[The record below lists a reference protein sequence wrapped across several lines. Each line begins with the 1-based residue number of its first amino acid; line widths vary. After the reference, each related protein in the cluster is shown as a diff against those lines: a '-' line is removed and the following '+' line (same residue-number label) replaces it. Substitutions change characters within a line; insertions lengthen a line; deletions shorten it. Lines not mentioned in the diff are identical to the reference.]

1 MQKLQYIQELDFNYY
16 PNEYGGSYYMLFSSY
31 DFYFSFLENTN
42 KKSGPGRPKFDRNA
56 LFRCLMLKT
65 LMMPNSYRS
74 LIAKLRHDKDLAK
87 IIGLDP
93 DRIPSASI
101 LKKFL
106 HDLDIETLYQINLQL
121 INELR
126 SSGVLNF
133 NKLAVD
139 SVPIESYF
147 RPPTKKEESSTDPDA
162 TWGFSKCKGGWYF
175 GYKAHIITD
184 IDSKLGISCIVTRAI
199 ESDQK
204 ITDSLI
210 NLLKKLEIQP
220 RLLLAD
226 AGYDS
231 EDNHFKLREELNCI
245 GIIKPN
251 PRRKKSKRY
260 TAKSINKAK
269 KLLKQTT
276 LDKYIPIKKRKRE
289 YRQCCCVLQKHRIFK
304 KIYKKRIYVEQD
316 NYIIKNVLGLEKKKI
331 IGLINMQKE
340 VLLRCIVLL
349 AIAIVA
355 NRLGIPEVMRSPRF
369 FQN

>member
-31 DFYFSFLENTN
+31 DFYFSVLENNN
-42 KKSGPGRPKFDRNA
+42 KKNGPGRLKFDRNA

-106 HDLDIETLYQINLQL
+106 HELDIETLYQINLQL

-147 RPPTKKEESSTDPDA
+147 RPST
-162 TWGFSKCKGGWYF
+162 
-175 GYKAHIITD
+175 
-184 IDSKLGISCIVTRAI
+184 
-199 ESDQK
+199 
-204 ITDSLI
+204 
-210 NLLKKLEIQP
+210 
-220 RLLLAD
+220 
-226 AGYDS
+226 
-231 EDNHFKLREELNCI
+231 
-245 GIIKPN
+245 
-251 PRRKKSKRY
+251 
-260 TAKSINKAK
+260 
-269 KLLKQTT
+269 
-276 LDKYIPIKKRKRE
+276 
-289 YRQCCCVLQKHRIFK
+289 
-304 KIYKKRIYVEQD
+304 
-316 NYIIKNVLGLEKKKI
+316 
-331 IGLINMQKE
+331 
-340 VLLRCIVLL
+340 
-349 AIAIVA
+349 
-355 NRLGIPEVMRSPRF
+355 
-369 FQN
+369 

>member
-1 MQKLQYIQELDFNYY
+1 MYYGESTFQAFLSETLTRGAALYYNTQKLKYIQKSDFHYY
-16 PNEYGGSYYMLFSSY
+16 PNEYGGSYYMLFSSH
-31 DFYFSFLENTN
+31 DFYFSVLENTN
-42 KKSGPGRPKFDRNA
+42 KKSGPGHPKFDRNA

-74 LIAKLRHDKDLAK
+74 LITKLRFDNDLAK
-87 IIGLDP
+87 IIGLNS
-93 DRIPSASI
+93 DRIPNTSI

-106 HDLDIETLYQINLQL
+106 HELDIETLYQINLQL
-121 INELR
+121 INEQR

-139 SVPIESYF
+139 SVPIESFF

-162 TWGFSKCKGGWYF
+162 TWGFSKCKGGWYL

-204 ITDSLI
+204 ITDSLT

-220 RLLLAD
+220 KLLLAD

-231 EDNHFKLREELNCI
+231 EDNHFKLREELNCV

-251 PRRKKSKRY
+251 PRRKKGKD
-260 TAKSINKAK
+260 I
-269 KLLKQTT
+269 
-276 LDKYIPIKKRKRE
+276 
-289 YRQCCCVLQKHRIFK
+289 LQK
-304 KIYKKRIYVEQD
+304 V
-316 NYIIKNVLGLEKKKI
+316 
-331 IGLINMQKE
+331 
-340 VLLRCIVLL
+340 
-349 AIAIVA
+349 
-355 NRLGIPEVMRSPRF
+355 
-369 FQN
+369 

>member
-1 MQKLQYIQELDFNYY
+1 MQQLQYLPEINYIYY
-16 PNEYGGSYYMLFSSY
+16 PDEYGGSYYILFSSY
-31 DFYFSFLENTN
+31 NFYFSVLENFN
-42 KKSGPGRPKFDRNA
+42 KKSGLGRPKFDRNI

-65 LMMPNSYRS
+65 LMMPNNYRS
-74 LIAKLRHDKDLAK
+74 LIAKLRLNKDLAK

-93 DRIPSASI
+93 NKIPSASI
-101 LKKFL
+101 LKKFF
-106 HDLDIETLYQINLQL
+106 HELDIDTLYEINLQL

-126 SSGVLNF
+126 LYNILNF
-133 NKLAVD
+133 DKIAVD

-147 RPPTKKEESSTDPDA
+147 KPPTKRGQSSTDIDA

-184 IDSKLGISCIVTRAI
+184 IDSKLGISCIVTKAN

-210 NLLKKLEIQP
+210 NLLKKLEIHPKQ
-220 RLLLAD
+220 LLAD

-251 PRRKKSKRY
+251 PRGKKRVKY
-260 TAKSINKAK
+260 TIKTINKAK

-276 LDKYIPIKKRKRE
+276 LDKYIPIKKRKKE
-289 YRQCCCVLQKHRIFK
+289 YRQCCCVLQRHKIFK

-331 IGLINMQKE
+331 IGLVNMYKE
-340 VLLRCIVLL
+340 VLLRCIVSL
-349 AIAIVA
+349 AIAIVSSQ
-355 NRLGIPEVMRSPRF
+355 LGIPEVMRSPRF